1 MCGRSG
7 SQGPLL
13 SRFYQLLLLLLISV
27 IESQSADHQSED
39 AHYYDGET
47 EAAHSTFAYI
57 SR

>member
-13 SRFYQLLLLLLISV
+13 SRFYLLPFLLMLVINFPRPQLI
-27 IESQSADHQSED
+27 DHEHD
-39 AHYYDGET
+39 FEGET
-47 EAAHSTFAYI
+47 EAALSTFAYI

>member
-13 SRFYQLLLLLLISV
+13 SRFYHLLLLLLISV
-27 IESQSADHQSED
+27 IESQSADHCSED
-39 AHYYDGET
+39 DHFYEGET
-47 EAAHSTFAYI
+47 EAALSTFAYI